1 MLGLG
6 DDPEYLS
13 VMGALLIF
21 ISVGQGP
28 TVLAVGKGEGGLV
41 LNIITS
47 FFPFSFSFSLE
58 KARHKLKKLSQR
70 AVQLATK
77 MTK

>member
-1 MLGLG
+1 MLRLG

-28 TVLAVGKGEGGLV
+28 TVLAVGKGEGCFEH
-41 LNIITS
+41 NHI
-47 FFPFSFSFSLE
+47 FFLSLSRWE
-58 KARHKLKKLSQR
+58 IARLSLKT
-70 AVQLATK
+70 V
-77 MTK
+77 